1 MTAGVSETTIHGS
14 RRPRPLRMLVACAGW
29 SGCFLL
35 LGVALRGSPPLWL
48 ATWRAL
54 LAGATL
60 LVVGAVHTLLE
71 RRDSSGRGVRRS
83 AAVSW
88 SLVAVMALANVS
100 VGLGAMAT
108 AAGGTSTG
116 AATVLANAQPLLV
129 ILPAWMLYGERPW
142 RWTLPA
148 LGVGALGLAL
158 TADPTASLAGSAAA
172 LLASVGLAVSTLLA
186 RRIGEADLLV
196 VGGWQYVVGGVLLGV
211 TALAVEGHP
220 VIPLRP
226 GPVAALLVLS
236 VFGTAVPLV
245 IWLGEA
251 RRCAVTPLAA
261 WTLLVPVLGVFFGVV
276 AAGERPHAV
285 ALLGYVLVLIA
296 TVVVLGGE
304 TYRAPDRATHR

>member
-1 MTAGVSETTIHGS
+1 MTTGTAEAAFTG
-14 RRPRPLRMLVACAGW
+14 RPRALRMLVASAGW
-29 SGCFLL
+29 AGCFLL
-35 LGVALRGSPPLWL
+35 LGVALRGSPPLWV

-54 LAGATL
+54 LAGTSL
-60 LVVGAVHTLLE
+60 LAVSAGHRLLG
-71 RRDSSGRGVRRS
+71 RRRSGSGRDVRVTV
-83 AAVSW
+83 AVPW
-88 SLVAVMALANVS
+88 PLVGVMALANVS

-148 LGVGALGLAL
+148 LAVGALGLVL

-186 RRIGEADLLV
+186 RRIGTADLLT
-196 VGGWQYVVGGVLLGV
+196 VGGWQYVVGGLLLAV
-211 TALAVEGHP
+211 TALVVEGHP
-220 VIPLRP
+220 VVPLRP

-261 WTLLVPVLGVFFGVV
+261 WTLLVPVLGVALGVV
-276 AAGERPHAV
+276 AAGERPGPV
-285 ALLGYVLVLIA
+285 ALLGYVLVLVS
-296 TVVVLGGE
+296 TVVVLVGE
-304 TYRAPDRATHR
+304 TRTTAADRVRH